1 MTRHI
6 KILIYMKKNTKL
18 IFLVNLLLFTTFI
31 SNCVQYRDVSFPA
44 NKNKELEEV
53 VSLGINVYEANC
65 IKCHKAELS
74 GAENWKT
81 LRDEDGHRLA
91 PPLNGYGHSWHHSP
105 EQIFNTIRYG
115 LVYFDPNYE
124 GKMNANDKLTDEE
137 IWAVIE
143 YMYSIW
149 PEDVQSKYDE
159 MYLSD

>member
-1 MTRHI
+1 
-6 KILIYMKKNTKL
+6 MKKNNKL
-18 IFLVNLLLFTTFI
+18 IVFINLLLLTTFI
-31 SNCVQYRDVSFPA
+31 SNCVNYTDVRFPA

-53 VSLGINVYEANC
+53 ISLGIKVYEANC
-65 IKCHKAELS
+65 IKCHKAELK
-74 GAENWKT
+74 GADNWKT
-81 LRDEDGHRLA
+81 NRDEDGHRLA

-124 GKMNANDKLTDEE
+124 GKMNANDKLSDEE
-137 IWAVIE
+137 IWSVIE

-149 PEDVQSKYDE
+149 PEDVQSKYNE

>member
-1 MTRHI
+1 MA
-6 KILIYMKKNTKL
+6 ILFFFMHT
-18 IFLVNLLLFTTFI
+18 
-31 SNCVQYRDVSFPA
+31 
-44 NKNKELEEV
+44 
-53 VSLGINVYEANC
+53 
-65 IKCHKAELS
+65 
-74 GAENWKT
+74 
-81 LRDEDGHRLA
+81 
-91 PPLNGYGHSWHHSP
+91 P